1 MTKLK
6 KDFFLRAD
14 VVAVARDLIG
24 KVLITNINGMLTGGI
39 IVETEAYSWR
49 EKGCHAY
56 RHRRTRRT
64 EVMFSAGGCAY
75 VYLCYGRHHLFN
87 VVTNTEH
94 VPEAVL
100 IRALQPVTG
109 LGLMAA
115 RTGRASVDRITAGPG
130 KLTRALGIDHSCNG
144 MSVCGRQVWLEDGGL
159 AVAPDDVM
167 ACPRIGVDYAGA
179 DASLPWRMVLA
190 HNEWVSK

>member
-24 KVLITNINGMLTGGI
+24 KMLITKINGMLTGGI

-56 RHRRTRRT
+56 NHRRTRRT

-75 VYLCYGRHHLFN
+75 VYLCYGLHHLFN

-100 IRALQPVTG
+100 IRALQPATG

-115 RTGRASVDRITAGPG
+115 RTGLASVARITSGPG
-130 KLTRALGIDHSCNG
+130 KLTRALGIDQSCNG
-144 MSVCGRQVWLEDGGL
+144 MSLCGRQVWLEDGGVV
-159 AVAPDDVM
+159 VAPEAVR